1 MRPSSVIFD
10 YDAVSAK
17 GYLVPIKKG
26 RAMSQSNYAASPEG
40 SSEPRLL
47 TWDDLDVVQGLLT
60 EVAPSWS
67 ADLNHASIDDSTIVI
82 TPAGANDM
90 IGPAFVLHRSRGRVQ
105 LDQFRWDEYRK
116 LGAFRTFEEALAV
129 LRARL
134 VPVTTLNQS
143 LADQADR

>member
-1 MRPSSVIFD
+1 
-10 YDAVSAK
+10 
-17 GYLVPIKKG
+17 
-26 RAMSQSNYAASPEG
+26 MSQSNYAASPEG

-47 TWDDLDVVQGLLT
+47 TWDDLDTVQGLLT

-90 IGPAFVLHRSRGRVQ
+90 I
-105 LDQFRWDEYRK
+105 RK
-116 LGAFRTFEEALAV
+116 LGSFRTFEEALAV

-134 VPVTTLNQS
+134 VPVTTLYQS
-143 LADQADR
+143 LADKADR

>member
-1 MRPSSVIFD
+1 
-10 YDAVSAK
+10 
-17 GYLVPIKKG
+17 
-26 RAMSQSNYAASPEG
+26 MSQSNYAAFPEA
-40 SSEPRLL
+40 SSQPRLL
-47 TWDDLDVVQGLLT
+47 TWDDLDTVQALLT
-60 EVAPSWS
+60 EVAPAWS

-134 VPVTTLNQS
+134 VPVMTPNPS